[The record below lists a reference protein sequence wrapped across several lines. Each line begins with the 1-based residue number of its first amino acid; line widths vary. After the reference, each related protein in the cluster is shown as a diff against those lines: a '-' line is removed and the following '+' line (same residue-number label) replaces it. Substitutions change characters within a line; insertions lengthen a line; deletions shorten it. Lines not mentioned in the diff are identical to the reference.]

1 MLFGNSKCK
10 LIMEDRLDNYY
21 TDSDSGGEEVI
32 VEDDFLEEELTGW
45 IPEADDG
52 GDDDERDVAE
62 FDVE

>member
-1 MLFGNSKCK
+1 
-10 LIMEDRLDNYY
+10 MEDRLDNYY
-21 TDSDSGGEEVI
+21 TDSDSGGEEVL
-32 VEDDFLEEELTGW
+32 VKDDFLEEELTGW